1 MHDVGLTSNA
11 IRAQHSD
18 EVISRAKTFETLGL
32 GRQEAEAYLDT
43 PGGERYLQRV
53 VDASADTD
61 LLVLRERALGHLMSG
76 RELPRM
82 EMNSD
87 PLVKIVAAGACQK
100 FCV

>member
-43 PGGERYLQRV
+43 PDGERY
-53 VDASADTD
+53 
-61 LLVLRERALGHLMSG
+61 RACL
-76 RELPRM
+76 
-82 EMNSD
+82 
-87 PLVKIVAAGACQK
+87 K